1 MGFNPLAEKGI
12 PIEKQLRDWSELNVQ
27 PYDKERVDP
36 YTRTRVI
43 TMNGAEI
50 ESIIF
55 SRQFA
60 RRTDNQ
66 EIKLARID
74 APN

>member
-1 MGFNPLAEKGI
+1 
-12 PIEKQLRDWSELNVQ
+12 
-27 PYDKERVDP
+27 VDP

-43 TMNGAEI
+43 TMNGVEI

-60 RRTDNQ
+60 RRTDNP
-66 EIKLARID
+66 EIKCIFRGRFGYVLKAK
-74 APN
+74 

>member
-66 EIKLARID
+66 EIKLARIN

>member
-1 MGFNPLAEKGI
+1 
-12 PIEKQLRDWSELNVQ
+12 
-27 PYDKERVDP
+27 
-36 YTRTRVI
+36 
-43 TMNGAEI
+43 MNGAEI

-66 EIKLARID
+66 EIKLARIN